1 MASLLRASRLVAAS
15 LARRQLLVCPTR
27 QAFRSAGSVSYPL
40 QLASVTENHGTIYQ
54 ESLNNPEA
62 FWGDLARNRLRWFKE
77 FDQVMD
83 CDMNEGRL
91 SWFNGGKI
99 NVSGELKRGKLV
111 VCLEP
116 HGRSHPPNALTVC
129 QN

>member
-1 MASLLRASRLVAAS
+1 MARLIRLAAAS
-15 LARRQLLVCPTR
+15 FAQRQFLAPSTR

-40 QLASVTENHGTIYQ
+40 QLASVTENHGALYE

-99 NVSGELKRGKLV
+99 NVSGDLELV
-111 VCLEP
+111 
-116 HGRSHPPNALTVC
+116 
-129 QN
+129 

>member
-1 MASLLRASRLVAAS
+1 MARLLRASRLVAAS
-15 LARRQLLVCPTR
+15 FAWRQPLAFSTR

-40 QLASVTENHGTIYQ
+40 QLASVTENHGALYE

-99 NVSGELKRGKLV
+99 NVSGEL
-111 VCLEP
+111 EP
-116 HGRSHPPNALTVC
+116 FK
-129 QN
+129 

>member
-1 MASLLRASRLVAAS
+1 MARLLQASRLVAAS
-15 LARRQLLVCPTR
+15 FARQHPSTR
-27 QAFRSAGSVSYPL
+27 QAFRSTGSVSYPL
-40 QLASVTENHGTIYQ
+40 QLASVTENHGAIYE

-83 CDMNEGRL
+83 CDMKEGRL

-99 NVSGELKRGKLV
+99 NVSGSIKF
-111 VCLEP
+111 
-116 HGRSHPPNALTVC
+116 
-129 QN
+129 

>member
-1 MASLLRASRLVAAS
+1 MARLIRLTAAS
-15 LARRQLLVCPTR
+15 FAQRQFLARSTR

-40 QLASVTENHGTIYQ
+40 QLASVTENHGALYE

-99 NVSGELKRGKLV
+99 NVSGDLELV
-111 VCLEP
+111 
-116 HGRSHPPNALTVC
+116 
-129 QN
+129 